1 MELKRKVCHGQQ
13 VQLNL
18 VFWKLLIRRKKVRIM
33 ETMEKLRVDRAR
45 VKFGSNSE
53 LKGDSR
59 NRGFQKSG
67 FYRIY
72 DFFQGRFI

>member
-1 MELKRKVCHGQQ
+1 
-13 VQLNL
+13 
-18 VFWKLLIRRKKVRIM
+18 M

-45 VKFGSNSE
+45 VKFGSNW

-67 FYRIY
+67 SYRIY

>member
-1 MELKRKVCHGQQ
+1 
-13 VQLNL
+13 
-18 VFWKLLIRRKKVRIM
+18 M

-45 VKFGSNSE
+45 VKFGSNW

-67 FYRIY
+67 FYIGYTTFSRVGSS
-72 DFFQGRFI
+72 DLSALSHKDQ

>member
-1 MELKRKVCHGQQ
+1 MELKQKVCHGQH

-45 VKFGSNSE
+45 VKFGSNW
-53 LKGDSR
+53 LNGDSR